1 LQQAYYAQ
9 GNKGLVPGD
18 IVNKILQFL
27 RESKEELLKVT
38 WPDRDEVTSFTMVVL
53 ITVVVISVFLW
64 MVDTGLL
71 ALINQLMK

>member
-1 LQQAYYAQ
+1 M
-9 GNKGLVPGD
+9 
-18 IVNKILQFL
+18 NKILQFL